1 MAAYSAGG
9 GIVTATSALRRNP
22 IVEAFRDWACLETFP
37 LTAWACGEW
46 VHSIDRGD
54 HDAISTRDQIAR
66 ARRVLDRLGAMLEAI
81 EAERPDD
88 PEAVIHTR
96 SFDPAART
104 ITETWRLFDTQYPA
118 PWGGPGFVAFQ
129 IITRHDNHAY
139 QGTARRI
146 LTGNTPHQAPERD
159 VHPQRIQP
167 LPTRRYAASALHI
180 AHDGIA
186 ARFDLPLALYW
197 ARGIRS

>member
-1 MAAYSAGG
+1 M
-9 GIVTATSALRRNP
+9 TATNATRRNP
-22 IVEAFRDWACLETFP
+22 IVEAFREWACLETFP
-37 LTAWACGEW
+37 LTAWACDEW

-54 HDAISTRDQIAR
+54 HDALSSRDEIAR
-66 ARRVLDRLGAMLEAI
+66 ARRVLDRLGTALYAI

-104 ITETWRLFDTQYPA
+104 ITETWRLFDTEYAA

-129 IITRHDNHAY
+129 IITRHADRAY